1 MWTDMPLGEPCRS
14 AFCVESRM
22 GTSGALALATVL
34 FQNNYIHPGYRVLKF
49 VFMRYR
55 RAYVR
60 TTAVRISHNGST
72 IHALKIQC
80 MDGGAIMR
88 DDSSIRTNEQPPLHV
103 PRSYRLALATL
114 FWVQRRTGDEGRSQS
129 NNANLTRDPIHQS
142 ELMSSLHCTYHVRT
156 DLRSLLL
163 QNNYIHPGYRVLRF
177 VFMRYRRAY
186 VRTTAA
192 RISPITAPP
201 SMH

>member
-34 FQNNYIHPGYRVLKF
+34 FQNNYIHPGYPFLKF

-60 TTAVRISHNGST
+60 LQSASLISHNGST
-72 IHALKIQC
+72 MHGLKIQC
-80 MDGGAIMR
+80 MNGGAIMR
-88 DDSSIRTNEQPPLHV
+88 DDSSIRTSNEQPLLHV

-114 FWVQRRTGDEGRSQS
+114 SK
-129 NNANLTRDPIHQS
+129 
-142 ELMSSLHCTYHVRT
+142 
-156 DLRSLLL
+156 
-163 QNNYIHPGYRVLRF
+163 
-177 VFMRYRRAY
+177 
-186 VRTTAA
+186 
-192 RISPITAPP
+192 
-201 SMH
+201 